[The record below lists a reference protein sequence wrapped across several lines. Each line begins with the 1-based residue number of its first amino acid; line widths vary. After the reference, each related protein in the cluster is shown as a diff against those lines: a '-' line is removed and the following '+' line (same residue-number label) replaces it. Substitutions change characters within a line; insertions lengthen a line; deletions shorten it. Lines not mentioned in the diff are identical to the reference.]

1 MVNTNIPAKI
11 LITGAHPDDIE
22 AGCGASI
29 SKWVKQGI
37 LITAVVMSCETPT
50 RKKEQEDSF
59 KYLGVTDYVIAN
71 FKDGAIPHNKETVSL
86 LDNIIKDRGINT
98 IFTHSEFDSHQD
110 HQNTMK
116 STMSSGR
123 NVNNFFHFDT
133 VPFKRINFQEL
144 SKPTTYVEINNF
156 IDKKINALKFHKS
169 QIKRFPKNW
178 EEILKSEARYKGTFI
193 SSNYSEAF
201 YCKKFIFTP

>member
-1 MVNTNIPAKI
+1 MKNANTPTKI

-37 LITAVVMSCETPT
+37 PITVIVMSCETPI

-59 KYLGVTDYVIAN
+59 KYLGITDYVIAD
-71 FKDGAIPHNKETVSL
+71 FEDGAIPHNKETVSL

-116 STMSSGR
+116 STMSAGR

-133 VPFKRINFQEL
+133 VPFKRINYQEF
-144 SKPTTYVEINNF
+144 SKPTTYSEVDNF
-156 IDKKINALKFHKS
+156 IDYKIKSLSLHKS
-169 QIKRFPKNW
+169 QIKRFPQDW
-178 EEILKSEARYKGTFI
+178 EKILEAEARYKGTFI
-193 SSNYSEAF
+193 SSKYAEAF
-201 YCKKFIFTP
+201 YCKKLNIIP